1 MGILKKSGS
10 WKNCTHKKR
19 VTFGKELHPKESK
32 PVKEFDGMCGKTKSW
47 YYFVDLVFNLEVSP
61 QLAWDRVPPKHSD
74 FVWNCIL
81 NLLDEFMYKGQCISM
96 PMGHPRAF
104 YIGEPFYNYVNDL
117 ALWVRDQI
125 YYMRTQDKNLEKMMG
140 GWLTFDDDINIAHN
154 ELYSKKEDEIWDNI
168 KENICA

>member
-1 MGILKKSGS
+1 
-10 WKNCTHKKR
+10 
-19 VTFGKELHPKESK
+19 
-32 PVKEFDGMCGKTKSW
+32 
-47 YYFVDLVFNLEVSP
+47 
-61 QLAWDRVPPKHSD
+61 
-74 FVWNCIL
+74 
-81 NLLDEFMYKGQCISM
+81 MYKGQCISM